1 MFDWIT
7 GLLDQLGVAAVAF
20 LMLAENVFPP
30 IPSEVIMPLAGFLV
44 FQGKMNLVAV
54 VIAGSLGSLL
64 GTYLWYIVARK
75 IGQKRVRRLAARHGR
90 WLTVSLEDLDRA
102 SDWFERHGR
111 AAVVLGRMV
120 PGIRTVISVPAG
132 LTGMKHAPFL
142 LYSLLGTAIWTA
154 FLTGMGYLLGSQYD
168 KVSEWLNPVTTV
180 IIVGALLLYVY
191 RLIAGK
197 GTSEEEAQN
206 EAKRGP

>member
-44 FQGKMNLVAV
+44 FQGKMNMIAAV
-54 VIAGSLGSLL
+54 VAGSMGSLL
-64 GTYLWYIVARK
+64 GTYLWYIVARR
-75 IGQKRVRRLAARHGR
+75 IGEKRVRRLVARHGR
-90 WLTVSLEDLDRA
+90 WLTVTLDDLDRA
-102 SDWFERHGR
+102 SDWFQRHGR
-111 AAVVLGRMV
+111 MAVVLGRMV

-142 LYSLLGTAIWTA
+142 FYSLIGTAIWTA
-154 FLTGMGYLLGSQYD
+154 LLTGLGYALGSQYD
-168 KVSEWLNPVTTV
+168 RVSDWLNPVTTI
-180 IIVGALLLYVY
+180 IIVGAVALYIY
-191 RLIAGK
+191 RLVTGK
-197 GTSEEEAQN
+197 GAEAD
-206 EAKRGP
+206 EARGEGKSGP

>member
-7 GLLDQLGVAAVAF
+7 GLLDQLGVTAVAF

-44 FQGKMNLVAV
+44 FQGKMNLIAV
-54 VIAGSLGSLL
+54 IIAGSLGSLL

-142 LYSLLGTAIWTA
+142 FYSFLGTSIWTA
-154 FLTGMGYLLGSQYD
+154 FLTGLGYFLGSQYD
-168 KVSEWLNPVTTV
+168 KVSEWLNPVTTA

-191 RLIAGK
+191 RLITGK
-197 GTSEEEAQN
+197 GTMEDEAQS